1 MQVTSRKL
9 RSVVMLGV
17 LSALGLF
24 ATAHGQ
30 GPTPDYSALM
40 RQMRILQAVIDE
52 AMAQTFA
59 PPFGLLQ
66 KTKGTYLPDFGVVF
80 SLEVNLY
87 PVRIPNP
94 FDAQPLSKEELEG
107 ARKAK
112 VERIKIIKESIPRLL
127 ADHASSLREVDPE
140 GSVAVVVHLFHFQA
154 EGEKLPTQ
162 LVIEVKKQDLLQYW
176 GKKLSY
182 DELLSKMRILEL

>member
-1 MQVTSRKL
+1 MKVRSRKL

-17 LSALGLF
+17 LSALALCGV
-24 ATAHGQ
+24 ARGQ
-30 GPTPDYSALM
+30 APKPDYSALM

-59 PPFGLLQ
+59 LPFGLLQ

-94 FDAQPLSKEELEG
+94 FDARPLSKEELEK
-107 ARKAK
+107 AHKAK
-112 VERIKIIKESIPRLL
+112 VERIEIIKDSIPRLL
-127 ADHASSLREVDPE
+127 ADHASSLREVGPQ

-154 EGEKLPTQ
+154 EEERLPTQ
-162 LVIEVKKQDLLQYW
+162 LVIEVKKEDLLQYW
-176 GKKLSY
+176 EKKLSY
-182 DELLSKMRILEL
+182 DELLPKMRVLEL